1 MRYTVAIWKTLRN
14 HWSGHGISS
23 CSCRNFFDRDR
34 KLTIIARLETA
45 SQAPDFWGDPQRAA
59 ALLKE
64 LEALKNELKQ
74 ADDLTESL
82 EMLAELWPMA
92 ETDEE
97 RADLE
102 RQLKELEQHL
112 DRLELQTFLGGEYD
126 RGAAFLSIHSGAGG
140 VDAQDWAEM
149 LLRMYLRFAEREGFS
164 AHVLD
169 ESRGNEAG
177 IKSATIEVTGPYAY
191 GYLRCEAGV
200 HRLVRLSPFN
210 ADQLRQTS
218 FALVEVLP
226 MLEANEVAEI
236 KTEDLRIDTYRA
248 SGAGGQ
254 HVNKTESAIRI
265 THLPTNTVV
274 QCQSERSQIQNREHA
289 MKMLRSKLA
298 EQKRLDD
305 EAIQKGLK
313 GATRKIEWGSQIRS
327 YVLHPYTMVKDHRT
341 KYETSNTGRVLD
353 GDIKDFMEA
362 YLRRPNTKIEE

>member
-1 MRYTVAIWKTLRN
+1 MRYTLFIWKIYRN
-14 HWSGHGISS
+14 NWSSCAISS
-23 CSCRNFFDRDR
+23 CTCRNFFDRGR
-34 KLTIIARLETA
+34 KLSTIAELEVA
-45 SQAPDFWGDPQRAA
+45 SQAPDFWGDPQKAA
-59 ALLKE
+59 SLLKE
-64 LEALKNELKQ
+64 LEAFKNELKQ

-82 EMLAELWPMA
+82 GMLAELWPMV
-92 ETDEE
+92 ETDED

-102 RQLKELEQHL
+102 QQRVELEQRI
-112 DRLELQTFLGGEYD
+112 DKLELATFLGGEYD

-149 LLRMYLRFAEREGFS
+149 LLRMYLRFAEREGFL
-164 AHVLD
+164 ATVID
-169 ESRGNEAG
+169 ESRGGEAG
-177 IKSATIEVTGPYAY
+177 IKSATIEIGGAYAY
-191 GYLRCEAGV
+191 GYLRTEVGV

-226 MLEANEVAEI
+226 ILEASGATVI
-236 KTEDLRIDTYRA
+236 RSEDLRIDTYRA

-265 THLPTNTVV
+265 THLPTNIVV
-274 QCQSERSQIQNREHA
+274 QCQSERSQIQNRERA
-289 MKMLRSKLA
+289 LKMLRSKLA

-341 KYETSNTGRVLD
+341 KHETSNTGRVLD

-362 YLRRPNTKIEE
+362 YLRHTPGKGTE